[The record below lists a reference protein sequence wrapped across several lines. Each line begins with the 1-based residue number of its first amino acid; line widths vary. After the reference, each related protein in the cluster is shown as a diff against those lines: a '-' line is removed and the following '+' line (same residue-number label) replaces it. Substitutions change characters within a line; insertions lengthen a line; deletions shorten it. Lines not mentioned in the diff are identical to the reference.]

1 MQSMPKNIVL
11 DLPKRKSIHDAL
23 GEYGVAVAA
32 VAAVAVAGGKKEGDT
47 DDGGRG
53 IGSSGKKRQKKTK
66 KTKTEKQRRKQCGV
80 PEVGAKCLAV
90 KSNQTIMVVT
100 LVRILHGSFISDHP
114 QKKEKKKPATLLR
127 KKRSRKEPQQQPQQP
142 QQQPQQPQQPRQEE
156 KEPQQQKQ
164 DDDDDD
170 DEDDDDDDEE
180 EEEQE
185 TAEELS
191 VADYYNQQADC
202 EVYTATRAQQ
212 VVQVEVTFGST
223 ATTIKVNESNRN
235 DVYTRSVV

>member
-1 MQSMPKNIVL
+1 
-11 DLPKRKSIHDAL
+11 
-23 GEYGVAVAA
+23 
-32 VAAVAVAGGKKEGDT
+32 
-47 DDGGRG
+47 
-53 IGSSGKKRQKKTK
+53 
-66 KTKTEKQRRKQCGV
+66 
-80 PEVGAKCLAV
+80 
-90 KSNQTIMVVT
+90 MVVT

-114 QKKEKKKPATLLR
+114 KKKEKKKPATLLR
-127 KKRSRKEPQQQPQQP
+127 KKRSRKEPPQPQQP
-142 QQQPQQPQQPRQEE
+142 PQPRQEE

-164 DDDDDD
+164 DDDDD
-170 DEDDDDDDEE
+170 EEEE

-202 EVYTATRAQQ
+202 EVYTAKRAQQ

>member
-1 MQSMPKNIVL
+1 MPKNIVL

-32 VAAVAVAGGKKEGDT
+32 AAVVAVAGGKKEGDT

-53 IGSSGKKRQKKTK
+53 IGSSSKKRQKKTK

-114 QKKEKKKPATLLR
+114 QKNEKKKPATLLR
-127 KKRSRKEPQQQPQQP
+127 KKRSRKEPQHQPQPQQP
-142 QQQPQQPQQPRQEE
+142 QQEE
-156 KEPQQQKQ
+156 KESHQQKQ

-170 DEDDDDDDEE
+170 DEEE
-180 EEEQE
+180 EEEQA

>member
-32 VAAVAVAGGKKEGDT
+32 VAGGKKEGDT

-53 IGSSGKKRQKKTK
+53 IGSSSKKRQKKTK

-127 KKRSRKEPQQQPQQP
+127 KKRSRKEPPQPQQP
-142 QQQPQQPQQPRQEE
+142 QQEE

-164 DDDDDD
+164 DDDD
-170 DEDDDDDDEE
+170 EEEE

-202 EVYTATRAQQ
+202 EVYTAKRAQQ

>member
-1 MQSMPKNIVL
+1 MPKNIVL

-32 VAAVAVAGGKKEGDT
+32 VAAAGGKKEGDT

-53 IGSSGKKRQKKTK
+53 IGSSGKKRQKKKTK
-66 KTKTEKQRRKQCGV
+66 KTKKTEKQRRKQCGV
-80 PEVGAKCLAV
+80 PEVGATCLAV

-170 DEDDDDDDEE
+170 DDEE

-235 DVYTRSVV
+235 DVYTWSVV